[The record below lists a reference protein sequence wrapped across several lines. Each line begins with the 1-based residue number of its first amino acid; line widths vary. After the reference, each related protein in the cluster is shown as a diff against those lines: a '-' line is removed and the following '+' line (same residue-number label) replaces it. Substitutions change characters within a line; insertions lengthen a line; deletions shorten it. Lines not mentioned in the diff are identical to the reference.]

1 MRKLL
6 FYAMLSF
13 TLISSSFSFAVDSE
27 DIALA
32 FVQKYNLGQKLTPVS
47 YQYSTFSQIYRA
59 IVNKVGEENAK
70 RIVNSEIDKLIPDYQ
85 NQWNINLASSYAE
98 VIGTEKLQSLFDEG
112 SSSQYSGELI
122 EKQQKI
128 GELMM
133 EKSTDL
139 LNEIMT
145 KALIAASN
153 QMVQ

>member
-1 MRKLL
+1 MKKLL
-6 FYAMLSF
+6 FYVLVPF
-13 TLISSSFSFAVDSE
+13 TLVSLLSCAADSE
-27 DIALA
+27 NIALA

-47 YQYSTFSQIYRA
+47 YEYATFSQIYRV

-70 RIVNSEIDKLIPDYQ
+70 RIVNNEIDKLIPDYQ
-85 NQWNINLASSYAE
+85 NQWNIHLASSYAE